1 MRCRARMTTRLR
13 RCTASI
19 RRGRTWRGRSDRW
32 SEFTRSKGEGT
43 MSIEIE
49 VGLENATKAPKV
61 TEELSLEA
69 PAPKGF
75 ANPNVRRALLLGGTV
90 LLAAVVGLLSYYHN
104 RESTDDAQVDGHI
117 TPMASKVYGR
127 VAQVL
132 VEDNQPVKAG
142 QVLVKIDPRDYQ
154 AALDQAKASLMLA
167 ESEARSAGV
176 DVPRTRENVASGN
189 SSADA
194 QLLGAQADLAKAQST
209 YEQAQTADLAWA
221 QDNVDKSRANAEL
234 AKADLARYLPLME
247 KGEISKQQ
255 YDAAKANAD
264 ANASALKADQEKLAQ
279 AHRNVDVTKAQL
291 DAAKARVEQARAG
304 VASALADVKQ
314 VGMKTADA
322 QAKLAKVEQARALLE
337 AAQLNLSYTEITA
350 PIDGVAT
357 HKQVETGQIV
367 QAGQGLLVVVPLQ
380 DVWVTANFKE
390 TQLRNMRAGQKA
402 EVKVDTYGKT
412 FSGRVDSI
420 AGATGSVLSLLPP
433 ENATGNYVKVVQ
445 RIPVKIVLDPI
456 PSEKAVLRPG
466 MNVDAT
472 VITN

>member
-1 MRCRARMTTRLR
+1 
-13 RCTASI
+13 
-19 RRGRTWRGRSDRW
+19 
-32 SEFTRSKGEGT
+32 

-49 VGLENATKAPKV
+49 VGLENATKVPRV
-61 TEELSLEA
+61 TEELLLEE
-69 PAPKGF
+69 PPKGLS
-75 ANPNVRRALLLGGTV
+75 NPKVRRWLFAGGALV
-90 LLAAVVGLLSYYHN
+90 LAAIIGLIFYYHN

-132 VEDNQPVKAG
+132 VEDNRAVKAG

-154 AALDQAKASLMLA
+154 AALDQARAALALA

-189 SSADA
+189 TNADA
-194 QLLGAQADLAKAQST
+194 QLQGAQADLARAQAT

-221 QDNVDKSRANAEL
+221 QANVEKSRANADL
-234 AKADLARYLPLME
+234 AKADLARYKPLME

-255 YDAAKANAD
+255 YDAAQANAD
-264 ANASALKADQEKLAQ
+264 ASASALKADQQKLEQARRNMDVARAQRDAEK
-279 AHRNVDVTKAQL
+279 AH
-291 DAAKARVEQARAG
+291 VEQAQAG
-304 VASALADVKQ
+304 VASAHADVKQ
-314 VGMKTADA
+314 VSMKAADA
-322 QAKLAKVEQARALLE
+322 QAKLAKVEQARAALD

-350 PIDGVAT
+350 PVDGVAT

-367 QAGQGLLVVVPLQ
+367 QAGQGLLVVVPLA

-390 TQLRNMRAGQKA
+390 TQLKKMKPGQRA

-412 FSGRVDSI
+412 FSGHLDSI

-456 PSEKAVLRPG
+456 PAEKAVLRPG